1 MAHQFASKYRSVRDD
16 EADNCVYIS
25 GRELML
31 ASVTPQM
38 LRASLGACLFLW
50 LLSAAEGAMSAS
62 LWHPEKAL
70 LAPAL
75 ISLRNSALA
84 PKKRT
89 AANYGN

>member
-50 LLSAAEGAMSAS
+50 LL
-62 LWHPEKAL
+62 
-70 LAPAL
+70 
-75 ISLRNSALA
+75 
-84 PKKRT
+84 
-89 AANYGN
+89 